1 MLQRVGDLRVRLGE
15 DEEEEGEEEEKEEDP
30 YSAANLEKRKAA
42 RERGQ
47 RERDEDDGEEG
58 GGGGG
63 DSAMRQLQMELEGV
77 KQQLMRQEALAAE
90 ARATASMAQ
99 QELHYWRQRG
109 TELEPG
115 APNFTCFPS
124 TKVQILL
131 Y

>member
-1 MLQRVGDLRVRLGE
+1 MLMKG
-15 DEEEEGEEEEKEEDP
+15 
-30 YSAANLEKRKAA
+30 SSKRKRTKA
-42 RERGQ
+42 
-47 RERDEDDGEEG
+47 
-58 GGGGG
+58 
-63 DSAMRQLQMELEGV
+63 ELEEV

-99 QELHYWRQRG
+99 QELHYWRQRV

-124 TKVQILL
+124 TKVQI